1 MEWREIYH
9 DIYYKPLRLQGK
21 HHYTVD
27 IKTIRDESDTF
38 RK

>member
-1 MEWREIYH
+1 MECREIYH
-9 DIYYKPLRLQGK
+9 DIYYKPPRLQGN
-21 HHYTVD
+21 HYTVD